1 MANPPPITRL
11 FTQPSLTAT
20 PLPSPSGRYIPC
32 YQPIVD
38 TSTGRVAGYESLAR
52 IRASDGQ
59 LRTAA
64 GLFTSGHYAP
74 SAVLRIDRDLRQTAL
89 NTFAH
94 ESQAGFLALNICP
107 HWVDRLD
114 QNELIPTLGLI
125 ESSGIDPARVI
136 VEITERAGD
145 IDNLRRLTREYQK
158 QGIRVAIDDFGSGA
172 SQVDRIAAL
181 KPDVIKLDMGLLKA
195 AILGGIEADIALSV
209 TEMSKR
215 IGCQV
220 ICEGIETEQEY
231 QFALECGADLIQ
243 GWIYGKASESLME
256 AASTVDK
263 TRHLKARYLSRKA
276 RAYSDAMA
284 QQEAVGR
291 ELQRLAAQL
300 SKPGVLPDS
309 MLGELNRLGVIRYYI
324 CDDAG
329 NQVSPNIEIATGE
342 TLEAFVG
349 KNWSHRP
356 YFPQLISMRE
366 RRSKRMVVSNA
377 YRDTTSGILCK
388 TFGTS
393 LPNCQFLLADV
404 DVNGTV

>member
-11 FTQPSLTAT
+11 FTQPSLAVTS
-20 PLPSPSGRYIPC
+20 LPSPSGRYIPC

-64 GLFTSGHYAP
+64 GLFTSGNYAP
-74 SAVLRIDRDLRQTAL
+74 SAVLRIDRDLRQKAL

-94 ESQAGFLALNICP
+94 VPQAGFLALNICP

-181 KPDVIKLDMGLLKA
+181 TPDVIKLDMGLLKA
-195 AILGGIEADIALSV
+195 AVLGGIEADIALSI

-220 ICEGIETEQEY
+220 TCEGIETEQEY

-243 GWIYGKASESLME
+243 GWIHGKASESLME
-256 AASTVDK
+256 PTATVNK
-263 TRHLKARYLSRKA
+263 TQHLKSRYLSRKA
-276 RAYSDAMA
+276 RAYSEAMI

-291 ELQRLAAQL
+291 QLQSVARQL
-300 SKPGVLPDS
+300 LDTQPLPIPLLS
-309 MLGELNRLGVIRYYI
+309 ELNRLGVVRYYI
-324 CDDAG
+324 CDAEG
-329 NQVSPNIEIATGE
+329 NQVSPNVEIATGE
-342 TLEAFVG
+342 TLDQFIG

-356 YFPQLISMRE
+356 YFPQLIGLGEQRNAP
-366 RRSKRMVVSNA
+366 MVVSNA
-377 YRDTTSGILCK
+377 YRDTTSGIRCK
-388 TFGTS
+388 TFGIR
-393 LPNCQFLLADV
+393 LLNHQFLLADV
-404 DVNGTV
+404 DVSGEL

>member
-1 MANPPPITRL
+1 MPNPPPITKL
-11 FTQPSLTAT
+11 HTQPSISMAS
-20 PLPSPSGRYIPC
+20 LPSPAGRYIPC

-52 IRASDGQ
+52 IRTSEGQ

-64 GLFTSGHYAP
+64 GLFTSGRYAP
-74 SAVLRIDRDLRQTAL
+74 SAVLRIDRDLRQQAL
-89 NTFAH
+89 NTFAQH
-94 ESQAGFLALNICP
+94 PDVGFLALNICP

-172 SQVDRIAAL
+172 SQIDRIAAL

-195 AILGGIEADIALSV
+195 AVHGGIEADIALSI

-243 GWIYGKASESLME
+243 GWIYGKASESLM
-256 AASTVDK
+256 APSDTVNK
-263 TRHLKARYLSRKA
+263 TRNLKTRYLNRKA
-276 RAYSDAMA
+276 RVFSEARI

-291 ELQRLAAQL
+291 QLQRVAAQR
-300 SKPGVLPDS
+300 PEQQVLPAS
-309 MLGELNRLGVIRYYI
+309 LLSELNRLGVIRYYI
-324 CDDAG
+324 CDHDG

-342 TLEAFVG
+342 TLEEFVG

-356 YFPQLISMRE
+356 YFPQMIGMGE
-366 RRSKRMVVSNA
+366 QRSTQMVVSNP
-377 YRDTTSGILCK
+377 YRDSTSGIRCK
-388 TFGTS
+388 TFGIS
-393 LPNCQFLLADV
+393 LSNRQFLLADV
-404 DVNGTV
+404 DVSGQL